1 MFIRLCSRVL
11 IFQLKCIS
19 EGNKH
24 CYVHQ
29 VVCSLSD
36 TLA

>member
-1 MFIRLCSRVL
+1 MFIMLCALAL

-19 EGNKH
+19 EGNKL
-24 CYVHQ
+24 CYVLHL
-29 VVCSLSD
+29 VFSSSD